1 MKFDKLKP
9 GMFLAST
16 ADLDSWVL
24 IKSKQINSVVLDEYW
39 VWVETGYLYVAYDAV
54 LEKNRWNQAAANKVY
69 RLVIT
74 KDAQDLI
81 VALFTRKRAKG

>member
-1 MKFDKLKP
+1 MTFDKLKP

-16 ADLDSWVL
+16 AGLDSWVL
-24 IKSKQINSVVLDEYW
+24 INSKQINSVVVDEYW
-39 VWVETGYLYVAYDAV
+39 VWVETGYFYIAYDV
-54 LEKNRWNQAAANKVY
+54 MLEKNIWNQSATNKAY